1 MNIKS
6 YNVNLWKVAN
16 AEAVLHESPKRQS
29 NNPINLYVE
38 ETAQVPVGCCA
49 IPFLSFPH
57 AFSGGSS
64 ALTTGEFRSD
74 RRLRPSQAKQQ

>member
-49 IPFLSFPH
+49 IPFLSFQN
-57 AFSGGSS
+57 AFSGSN
-64 ALTTGEFRSD
+64 ALTTGEFRWD
-74 RRLRPSQAKQQ
+74 RRLRRSQAKQQ